1 MSKIIEYNQDA
12 RQKLAN
18 GAKKLSDAVS
28 STLGPFGRNVIIEK
42 TNELPQS
49 TKDGVTVAKSITLKD
64 PIENIGAEVVKQAA
78 IKAAN
83 TAGDGTTTTTL
94 LAYNLINEGL
104 SSVRAGSNAVE
115 IKKGI
120 DAAVKQVVSA
130 LKENSKDIS
139 SEDQLKQVATISA
152 NNDES
157 TGELIATA
165 IEKVGREGVVAIEES
180 KTGET
185 SLEVVE
191 GIQFD
196 KGYKSP
202 YFVTNNNTMQSV
214 LEDPFVLIYDGR
226 ITTAAELLNVL
237 QKVNSENK
245 SLLIVAD
252 DIDGEALATLIVNKM
267 RGIVKVCAVKAPD
280 FGERKTLLLEDLAII
295 TGGQVISKDK
305 GLKLDKMTVAQ
316 LSSYLG
322 VARTA
327 TISKEKTTI
336 VDGKGTEEDILTR
349 AEEIKVQI
357 DNAQSFFE
365 KEKLQER
372 LGKLV
377 GGVAIINVGGNNEI
391 ELKEYK
397 DRVEDALFATRA
409 AVEEGILPGGGAAL
423 LYAREAINYAKTD
436 SDDFNTGKK
445 IVYKA
450 LSAPFTKI
458 LLNAGYDNPS
468 WYIYELGK
476 TSLDPD
482 TDVYDNTWL
491 GYDLKSETIVNMLD
505 AGILDPTK
513 VVRLAV
519 ENAAA
524 VAGTILTTETVIYE
538 EPTKEKKEEDG
549 MGNMMGMM

>member
-1 MSKIIEYNQDA
+1 MSKIIEYNQEA
-12 RQKLAN
+12 RQKLAE
-18 GAKKLSDAVS
+18 GARKLSQAVV
-28 STLGPFGRNVIIEK
+28 STLGPFGRNVIIERQ
-42 TNELPQS
+42 NELPQS

-64 PIENIGAEVVKQAA
+64 PIENIGAEVIKQAA

-94 LAYNLINEGL
+94 LAYSIIKEGL
-104 SSVRAGSNAVE
+104 NSVRAGSNAVE

-120 DAAVKQVVSA
+120 DAAVKQVVKA

-139 SEDQLKQVATISA
+139 SEEQLKQVATISA

-165 IEKVGREGVVAIEES
+165 IDKVGREGVVAIEES

-196 KGYKSP
+196 RGYKSP
-202 YFVTNNNTMQSV
+202 YFVTNNSTMQSV
-214 LEDPFVLIYDGR
+214 LEDPFILIYDGR

-267 RGIVKVCAVKAPD
+267 RGVVKVCAVKAPD
-280 FGERKTLLLEDLAII
+280 FGERKTLLLEDLAIV

-305 GLKLDKMTVAQ
+305 GLKLDKMPVSQ
-316 LSSYLG
+316 LASYLG
-322 VARTA
+322 TARTI
-327 TISKEKTTI
+327 TVSKEKTI
-336 VDGKGTEEDILTR
+336 VVDGKGSEEAITAR
-349 AEEIKVQI
+349 AIEIKTQI

-372 LGKLV
+372 LGKLI
-377 GGVAIINVGGNNEI
+377 GGVAIINVGGVNEI
-391 ELKEYK
+391 DMKEYK

-409 AVEEGILPGGGAAL
+409 ANEEGILPGGGAAL
-423 LYAREAINYAKTD
+423 LYAREAITYSKEE
-436 SDDFNTGKK
+436 SEDFKTGKK
-445 IVYKA
+445 IIYSA
-450 LSAPFTKI
+450 LSAPFIQI
-458 LLNAGYDNPS
+458 LDNAGYTNPS
-468 WYIYELGK
+468 WYMYELGK
-476 TSLDPD
+476 TALDPN
-482 TDVYDNTWL
+482 TDVYDNTWR
-491 GYDLKSETIVNMLD
+491 GYDLKTETFVNMLD

-513 VVRLAV
+513 VVRLAI
-519 ENAAA
+519 ENASS

-538 EPTKEKKEEDG
+538 EPTKDKKDDEG